1 MAKIKS
7 SSARTRLSP
16 EQRQLEIVQAA
27 RSVFESQGYESSTI
41 ADIAKC
47 VGVVEGTVLHYFKTK
62 RALMTKV
69 IEEFYSDITGTMEE
83 GVAGIDGVRN
93 KIRYVIY
100 THMSILHDNAS
111 LCTVILNESRS
122 SQNELL
128 EKVHDLNRRY
138 SHIVISIIREGQ
150 DSGEIAE
157 FASPVLVRNVVFGG
171 IEHYLW
177 DIVSGGRSADIEKIA
192 DQLTQLVYTGIV
204 NRPDDVT
211 GEVNQLI
218 VKLNNMIK

>member
-1 MAKIKS
+1 LAKIKS
-7 SSARTRLSP
+7 TSTRTRLSP

-27 RSVFESQGYESSTI
+27 RQVFESQGYEASTI

-69 IEEFYSDITGTMEE
+69 IEEFYSDITGAMED
-83 GVAGIDGVRN
+83 GVAGINGIRN
-93 KIRYVIY
+93 KIRYVIH
-100 THMSILHDNAS
+100 THMSVLHDNAN

-128 EKVHDLNRRY
+128 EKVHELNRRY
-138 SHIVISIIREGQ
+138 SNIIISIVREGKE
-150 DSGEIAE
+150 SGEIAD
-157 FASPVLVRNVVFGG
+157 FASPILVRNVVFGG

-177 DIVSGGRSADIEKIA
+177 DIVSGGRRPDIDKIA
-192 DQLTQLVYTGIV
+192 DQLTQLVYSGIM
-204 NRPDDVT
+204 NRQDDVS